1 MIDARSG
8 YFIAAIAS
16 VGLHAVVIAAVLANW
31 QPETKKTIVQPQ
43 YIQAELMELAPKK
56 KSVKKPKITPSV
68 DKVAQQREIDKRRAK
83 EKKLAQQTLE
93 SERKAQLLKDQQKAE
108 KARKD
113 REEKQR
119 KADEERVRKQA
130 EKAEQQRKEQALI
143 LAKEDKQAANS
154 YLQLIQA
161 QISQQWNRPKSAR
174 RNMETLIELR
184 LVPTGRIVGVEIL
197 ESSGDPAFDLSVE
210 QAVRKAEPFSELQ
223 RMESR
228 IFEQYFRSVKIV
240 FNPEDLRL

>member
-43 YIQAELMELAPKK
+43 YIQAELIELAPKK
-56 KSVKKPKITPSV
+56 KAVKKPKITPSV
-68 DKVAQQREIDKRRAK
+68 DKVAKQREIDKRRAK
-83 EKKLAQQTLE
+83 EKKLAQQKLE

-113 REEKQR
+113 LEEKKR

-130 EKAEQQRKEQALI
+130 EKAEQLRKEQALI
-143 LAKEDKQAANS
+143 MAKEDKQAANS

-223 RMESR
+223 RMEPR